1 MCKTVVRREMLGSR
15 EQGYSLWNG
24 KEVVEMTSKQIASAL
39 QRGEEIHGLALS
51 DSGELVLDQ
60 KFFTRNIM
68 QHRLVNGFEPMI
80 GDNQGVVNVFYII
93 LGRNKTGCYEM
104 ISTKFE
110 RGVLTEDKLKALYD
124 VGVVSAGAKIE
135 AGKIVLPGEDKL
147 EKDKGD
153 TDAKK
158 EPQKK

>member
-24 KEVVEMTSKQIASAL
+24 KEVVEMTSKEIAGAL
-39 QRGEEIHGLALS
+39 QRGEEIQGLALS
-51 DSGELVLDQ
+51 DSGELVMDQ
-60 KFFTRNIM
+60 KFFTKNIM
-68 QHRLVNGFEPMI
+68 EHRMVGNFKPMI
-80 GDNQGVVNVFYII
+80 EDNESVVNVFYII

-147 EKDKGD
+147 ENGKGD

>member
-24 KEVVEMTSKQIASAL
+24 KEVVEMTSKEIAGAL
-39 QRGEEIHGLALS
+39 QRGEEIYGLALS
-51 DSGELVLDQ
+51 DSGELVLDE

-68 QHRLVNGFEPMI
+68 EHRMVGNFKPMI
-80 GDNQGVVNVFYII
+80 EDNESVVNVFYII
-93 LGRNKTGCYEM
+93 LGKDKTGCYEM

-110 RGVLTEDKLKALYD
+110 RGVLTEDKLKALYE

-135 AGKIVLPGEDKL
+135 AGKIVLPGQDKL
-147 EKDKGD
+147 EKGKGD
-153 TDAKK
+153 TDVKK